1 MSPRL
6 NASTE
11 TAPGSPLREASGQ
24 RIRVGEA
31 RVSPECSPDP
41 RVCRQVRVAQ
51 QEPEA
56 TSTRR
61 AFLPTERGAAA
72 RSGVCSGCREG
83 VQSCLPCPQ
92 CEGRRAHLP
101 RAPAPTR
108 SLPVTTGTPCC
119 FPCRWPAGAAVGPT
133 GRRARGTAARAPR
146 TVSASERP
154 RSRRRSGRCLRRGAD
169 RPTASPPP
177 PALALAPPP
186 RTRRT
191 KPGPGHA
198 GTHWP
203 RRPCVCTGATV
214 PLGLFVTTLQKRK
227 SRLCRGHS
235 CSGAWVPG
243 LRHQEEVSAERVP
256 GGAAGS
262 GTSGLGRR
270 APPSPQCA
278 WHQRTAR
285 GRRTAWPE
293 WH

>member
-1 MSPRL
+1 MARGL
-6 NASTE
+6 
-11 TAPGSPLREASGQ
+11 
-24 RIRVGEA
+24 VGEA

-41 RVCRQVRVAQ
+41 WVCRQVRVAQ

-61 AFLPTERGAAA
+61 AFLPTEYGAAA
-72 RSGVCSGCREG
+72 QSGVCSGCREG

-133 GRRARGTAARAPR
+133 GRHARGTAARAPR

-154 RSRRRSGRCLRRGAD
+154 RSRRRLGRCLRRGAD

-186 RTRRT
+186 PDKAHEARAWAR
-191 KPGPGHA
+191 GHA
-198 GTHWP
+198 LASAPLRLYQGDSP
-203 RRPCVCTGATV
+203 FGSFCNNPSEAEKPSVQRPQ
-214 PLGLFVTTLQKRK
+214 L
-227 SRLCRGHS
+227 
-235 CSGAWVPG
+235 
-243 LRHQEEVSAERVP
+243 
-256 GGAAGS
+256 
-262 GTSGLGRR
+262 
-270 APPSPQCA
+270 
-278 WHQRTAR
+278 
-285 GRRTAWPE
+285 
-293 WH
+293 